1 MENRNFMT
9 VDEVVKELKVSKSYS
24 YKIVKQLN
32 EELSKLGYLTFSGRV
47 NANYFYKKVCYT
59 EQQPN
64 VKRTG
69 VDNMA
74 VYKDGDKWRVIYR
87 YTNWKGEKKQTQKR
101 GFTTKKEAQ
110 MW

>member
-9 VDEVVKELKVSKSYS
+9 VDEVAKELKVSKSYA

-64 VKRTG
+64 VKRKEMTT
-69 VDNMA
+69 
-74 VYKDGDKWRVIYR
+74 WL
-87 YTNWKGEKKQTQKR
+87 YTKMVANG
-101 GFTTKKEAQ
+101 G
-110 MW
+110 